1 MIHYLEWEG
10 KGKQNSQ
17 ITKENRNKKNIYG
30 SYSIAQETTYQH
42 RISCYQYLKHVQHNF
57 PLKKKKKKK
66 QSSKISNHGFDHG
79 TGEMKLFMAGK
90 IE

>member
-1 MIHYLEWEG
+1 MVATLWHRR
-10 KGKQNSQ
+10 QH
-17 ITKENRNKKNIYG
+17 T
-30 SYSIAQETTYQH
+30 SIEF
-42 RISCYQYLKHVQHNF
+42 SCYQYLKDVQHKF
-57 PLKKKKKKK
+57 PFKKKKKQ